1 MSRSLPVAGRWLGW
15 ASASRV
21 IVLTMLQVLNA
32 PLWDAVNAF
41 AIAAN
46 MSVVFGVNAGLGP
59 RGGDTASPWSP
70 ANAMTL

>member
-1 MSRSLPVAGRWLGW
+1 
-15 ASASRV
+15 
-21 IVLTMLQVLNA
+21 MLQVLDA